1 MARKTTIQH
10 LRTTRAALDA
20 KASAS
25 ELVQGEIYLITD
37 EDLLAIGLSAS
48 TYQTYVK
55 STDPR
60 LSDQRT
66 PTDDSVTTA
75 KLAASGKAVVAMS
88 GLDVD
93 FDAGL
98 IFTKTLTAA
107 GTITFSN
114 LQIGVRYLLIT
125 ASGFAVSAPTWI
137 NPKGEY
143 NTTDINLIKLIIT
156 NATPGSE
163 KGMAYIN

>member
-1 MARKTTIQH
+1 MSRATQISD
-10 LRTTRAALDA
+10 LATRIGQECKALWTA
-20 KASAS
+20 VNGKAS
-25 ELVQGEIYLITD
+25 T
-37 EDLLAIGLSAS
+37 
-48 TYQTYVK
+48 
-55 STDPR
+55 TDPR

-88 GLDVD
+88 GFDVD

-107 GTITFSN
+107 GTLTFSN
-114 LQIGVRYLLIT
+114 LQTGVKYMIIHPG
-125 ASGFAVSAPTWI
+125 GFGISAPAWLEIRGTYDI
-137 NPKGEY
+137 SG
-143 NTTDINLIKLIIT
+143 INLITFLIT

-163 KGMAYIN
+163 EGVANIN